1 MRSIEELKA
10 ITEYIL
16 EHMTD
21 SEKAYFPNMT
31 REEIKG
37 LIIKYDSSRT

>member
-10 ITEYIL
+10 IAEYIL

-21 SEKAYFPNMT
+21 SEKAHFPNMT
-31 REEIKG
+31 REEKG
-37 LIIKYDSSRT
+37 LIIKYGNSRT

>member
-10 ITEYIL
+10 IAEYIL

-21 SEKAYFPNMT
+21 SEKAHFHMT
-31 REEIKG
+31 REEK
-37 LIIKYDSSRT
+37 KD

>member
-10 ITEYIL
+10 IAEYIL

-21 SEKAYFPNMT
+21 SEKPIFLT
-31 REEIKG
+31 GQEK
-37 LIIKYDSSRT
+37 K